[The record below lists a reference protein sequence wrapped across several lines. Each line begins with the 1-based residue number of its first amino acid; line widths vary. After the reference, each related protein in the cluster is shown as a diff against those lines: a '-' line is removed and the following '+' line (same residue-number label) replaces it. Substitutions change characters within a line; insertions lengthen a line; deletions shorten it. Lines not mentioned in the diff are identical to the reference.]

1 MSAVLEIEGL
11 TIWYPGGF
19 LRQGRMAVK
28 GAGFS
33 IARGRTMALVGGSGS
48 GKTSLARALLGL
60 VPFQAG
66 ILRINGWQPKSPKD
80 RVWHVIRRETGMM
93 FQDPAASLDP
103 RMSIWAS
110 VAEPLAIHGGPG
122 ALFRRARW
130 EEAAAMLDMVGLPR
144 AFLGRRPSEISGGQ
158 ARRVAIAR
166 ALVLRPKLVIADEP
180 TAGLDVSVQ
189 GDVLNL
195 LADLQAEL
203 GLAYLV
209 ITHDLAVARHIADD
223 IAVMHEGHIVE
234 QGPADDIL
242 RAPRH
247 GYTQSLLAHVVA

>member
-1 MSAVLEIEGL
+1 MSPVLEIEGL
-11 TIWYPGGF
+11 TITYSGGF
-19 LRQGRMAVK
+19 MKPARMAVC

-33 IARGRTMALVGGSGS
+33 IARGQTLALVGGSGS
-48 GKTSLARALLGL
+48 GKTTLARALLGL
-60 VPFQAG
+60 VPIQAG
-66 ILRINGWQPKSPKD
+66 TLRINGRQPTSPHD
-80 RVWHVIRRETGMM
+80 RQWKIIRRETGMM
-93 FQDPAASLDP
+93 FQDPVASLDP
-103 RMSIWAS
+103 RMSVWAS

-122 ALFRRARW
+122 ALFGRERW
-130 EEAAAMLDMVGLPR
+130 DKAASMLEMVGLPR
-144 AFLGRRPSEISGGQ
+144 ALLTRRPAEISGGQ

-209 ITHDLAVARHIADD
+209 ITHDLSVARHMADT
-223 IAVMHEGHIVE
+223 IAVMQEGRIVE
-234 QGPADDIL
+234 QGAADEILGAPAHDYT
-242 RAPRH
+242 RA
-247 GYTQSLLAHVVA
+247 LIA

>member
-1 MSAVLEIEGL
+1 
-11 TIWYPGGF
+11 
-19 LRQGRMAVK
+19 
-28 GAGFS
+28 
-33 IARGRTMALVGGSGS
+33 
-48 GKTSLARALLGL
+48 
-60 VPFQAG
+60 
-66 ILRINGWQPKSPKD
+66 
-80 RVWHVIRRETGMM
+80 
-93 FQDPAASLDP
+93 
-103 RMSIWAS
+103 
-110 VAEPLAIHGGPG
+110 
-122 ALFRRARW
+122 
-130 EEAAAMLDMVGLPR
+130 MLDMVGLPR

>member
-1 MSAVLEIEGL
+1 MSPVLEIEGL
-11 TIWYPGGF
+11 TISYPGGF
-19 LRQGRMAVK
+19 MKPPRIAVC

-33 IARGRTMALVGGSGS
+33 IARGKTLALVGGSGS
-48 GKTSLARALLGL
+48 GKTTLARALLGL

-66 ILRINGWQPKSPKD
+66 TLRINGRQPTSPLD
-80 RVWHVIRRETGMM
+80 RQWNAIRRETGMM

-122 ALFRRARW
+122 ALFGRARW
-130 EEAAAMLDMVGLPR
+130 EKAASMLEMVGLPR
-144 AFLGRRPSEISGGQ
+144 ALLNRRPSEISGGQ

-209 ITHDLAVARHIADD
+209 ITHDLSVARHMADT
-223 IAVMHEGHIVE
+223 IAVMQEGRIVE
-234 QGPADDIL
+234 QGAAHEILGAPAHAYT
-242 RAPRH
+242 RA
-247 GYTQSLLAHVVA
+247 LIA

>member
-1 MSAVLEIEGL
+1 MEIEGL
-11 TIWYPGGF
+11 SISYPGSF
-19 LRQGRMAVK
+19 MRPSRSVVY

-33 IARGRTMALVGGSGS
+33 VARGRTLALVGGSGS
-48 GKTSLARALLGL
+48 GKTTLARALLGL

-66 ILRINGWQPKSPKD
+66 TLRINGRQPKSPAD
-80 RVWHVIRRETGMM
+80 RQWKVIRRETGMM
-93 FQDPAASLDP
+93 FQDPVASLDP
-103 RMSIWAS
+103 RMSVWAC

-122 ALFRRARW
+122 ALFGRARW
-130 EEAAAMLDMVGLPR
+130 EKAASMLEMVGLPGTI
-144 AFLGRRPSEISGGQ
+144 LNRRPAEISGGQ

-203 GLAYLV
+203 GLTYLV

-223 IAVMHEGHIVE
+223 IAVMHEGRIVE
-234 QGPADDIL
+234 QGAADAIL
-242 RAPRH
+242 GAPRH
-247 GYTQSLLAHVVA
+247 FYTRSLLAKI

>member
-1 MSAVLEIEGL
+1 MSPVLEIDGL
-11 TIWYPGGF
+11 NIFYPGGF
-19 LRQGRMAVK
+19 MKPPRMAVC
-28 GAGFS
+28 GATFS
-33 IARGRTMALVGGSGS
+33 IARGQTLALVGGSGS
-48 GKTSLARALLGL
+48 GKTTLARALLGL

-66 ILRINGWQPKSPKD
+66 ILRINGRQPKSPHD
-80 RVWHVIRRETGMM
+80 RQWKVIRRETGMV
-93 FQDPAASLDP
+93 FQDPVASLDP

-122 ALFRRARW
+122 ALFGRTRW
-130 EEAAAMLDMVGLPR
+130 RTAASMLDMVGLSR
-144 AFLGRRPSEISGGQ
+144 SLLTRRPAEISGGQ

-195 LADLQAEL
+195 MADLQAEL

-209 ITHDLAVARHIADD
+209 ITHDLSVARHMADR
-223 IAVMHEGHIVE
+223 IAVMQEGRIVE
-234 QGPADDIL
+234 QGSADDIL
-242 RAPRH
+242 GAPAHAYTRA
-247 GYTQSLLAHVVA
+247 LIA

>member
-1 MSAVLEIEGL
+1 MSPVLEIEGL
-11 TIWYPGGF
+11 NISYPGGF
-19 LRQGRMAVK
+19 MKPPRMAVR

-33 IARGRTMALVGGSGS
+33 IARGQTLALVGGSGS
-48 GKTSLARALLGL
+48 GKTTLARALLGL

-66 ILRINGWQPKSPKD
+66 ILRINGRHPTSPQD
-80 RVWHVIRRETGMM
+80 RQWKVIRRETGMM
-93 FQDPAASLDP
+93 FQDPVGSLDP

-122 ALFRRARW
+122 ALLGRARW
-130 EEAAAMLDMVGLPR
+130 EKAASMLDMVGLPR
-144 AFLGRRPSEISGGQ
+144 TRLNRRPSEISGGQ

-203 GLAYLV
+203 GMAYLV
-209 ITHDLAVARHIADD
+209 ITHDLSVARHMADR
-223 IAVMHEGHIVE
+223 IAVMQEGRIVE
-234 QGPADDIL
+234 QGAADDIL
-242 RAPRH
+242 EAPAHAYTRA
-247 GYTQSLLAHVVA
+247 LIA